1 MPNIWWK
8 DVHIFNIRV
17 GIWSG
22 TNRAETKVFEV
33 TFQSK
38 GYSVAD
44 KQANYNM
51 QVNEWMNLY
60 PTAKSKNDSLNEWS
74 YIINKVWGNNG
85 YH

>member
-1 MPNIWWK
+1 MY
-8 DVHIFNIRV
+8 IFLILGLV
-17 GIWSG
+17 FGLG
-22 TNRAETKVFEV
+22 PTETKVFEV

-60 PTAKSKNDSLNEWS
+60 PTAKSKNDSLNEW
-74 YIINKVWGNNG
+74 
-85 YH
+85 